1 MIINQSMPTLGN
13 LLPAHE
19 QLDLLS
25 TSEEVSNN
33 SWKFAPFNKMY

>member
-1 MIINQSMPTLGN
+1 MPAIGD

-19 QLDLLS
+19 QLGLLS

-33 SWKFAPFNKMY
+33 SWKFAPFNKIY